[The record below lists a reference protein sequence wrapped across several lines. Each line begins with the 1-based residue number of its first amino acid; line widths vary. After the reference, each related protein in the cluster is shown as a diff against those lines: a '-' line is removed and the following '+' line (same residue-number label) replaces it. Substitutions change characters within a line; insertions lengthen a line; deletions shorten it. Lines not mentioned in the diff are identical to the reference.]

1 LKYKFIYHSKL
12 KSQGGSIVFNI
23 VSIFIGVV
31 IAAMVVFNGELSAAT
46 GSYPATVIIHI
57 VGLLLS
63 LVLLLIKREKRPSLA
78 KIPFPL
84 FLGGVVG
91 VGTTLFTNLAFGI
104 ISISA
109 ILALSLLGESVTALI
124 IDQYGLFG
132 SAIQKIN
139 RRKIIGLLWIIAGIV
154 VMIIF

>member
-1 LKYKFIYHSKL
+1 MY
-12 KSQGGSIVFNI
+12 NI
-23 VSIFIGVV
+23 VSIFIGAV
-31 IAAMVVFNGELSAAT
+31 IAAMVVFNGELSAAI

-57 VGLLLS
+57 VGLMIS
-63 LVLLLIKREKRPSLA
+63 IVLLIIKREKRPSLA
-78 KIPFPL
+78 KIPFSL

-104 ISISA
+104 ISISV
-109 ILALSLLGESVTALI
+109 ILALSLLGESMTALL

-132 SAIQKIN
+132 AAVQKLN
-139 RRKIIGLLWIIAGIV
+139 KRKIIGLLWIIAGIT

>member
-1 LKYKFIYHSKL
+1 MYNSL
-12 KSQGGSIVFNI
+12 
-23 VSIFIGVV
+23 SIFIGAL
-31 IAAMVVFNGELSAAT
+31 IAAMVVLNGELSSIA

-63 LVLLLIKREKRPSLA
+63 LVLLIIKRGKRKSPA
-78 KIPFPL
+78 KIPFP
-84 FLGGVVG
+84 FYLGGVVG
-91 VGTTLFTNLAFGI
+91 VGTTLFTNLAFGN

-109 ILALSLLGESVTALI
+109 ILALSLLGESVTALF

-132 SAIQKIN
+132 SVIRRIN
-139 RRKIIGLLWIIAGIV
+139 RRKIVGLLWIIAGIS